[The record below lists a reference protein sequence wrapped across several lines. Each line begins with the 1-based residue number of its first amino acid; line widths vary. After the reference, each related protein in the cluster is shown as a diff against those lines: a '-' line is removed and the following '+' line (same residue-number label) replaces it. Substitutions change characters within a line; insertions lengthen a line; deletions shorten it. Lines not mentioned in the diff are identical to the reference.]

1 MQAEYQET
9 GGVLKVLLDG
19 RLDTD
24 GVHQAEL
31 GFSARVASSPL
42 PVIVDLARVS
52 FLASLG
58 VRMFI
63 STGRVRAA
71 KGGKM
76 ILFAPTDEVR
86 DIIETMG
93 LDEIIPV
100 TGDEA
105 AALAQALA

>member
-9 GGVLKVLLDG
+9 GDVLKVLLDG

-24 GVHQAEL
+24 GVHSCEL

-42 PVIVDLARVS
+42 PVIVDLANVS

-63 STGRVRAA
+63 STARIRAA
-71 KGGKM
+71 KGSKM
-76 ILFAPTDEVR
+76 ILFAPSDEVR

-100 TGDEA
+100 ADDET